1 MIARKILPALAFS
14 TLTTALI
21 LTIGS
26 AASAQTPAPPTPS
39 PTFAQIRLATVTPTP
54 PPEITPTTSPGISPT
69 TTSLPV
75 FPLSPGSIE
84 GNINDT
90 FPAVRYSFNA
100 TSGDSV
106 TIRMQTTS
114 GDLDPLLTLYAPDG
128 SVIGRND
135 DETTGSRAARI
146 ALTLPQSGQY
156 EIEATRFTPESTT
169 GVLTSGTFRLTLTL
183 SGTTIE
189 QTPVDPLN
197 ASPDFGVPF
206 TDITNQNR
214 AAGVLNAETPVAYY
228 AIGARQGDL
237 IRAIMTGT
245 GGDLA
250 PRLRLLGRDNQP
262 IGREIQT
269 AENETVVFATITEPG
284 WYLIEAGG
292 DGSGSFDLFVNAIAA
307 TMLDVGTQVNGTFEP
322 AAPSTSYLVNGR
334 IGDQLNVIMFTTD
347 SIGEVS
353 PRITLRDVSGQELG
367 SASGER
373 FVTLRNT
380 LPRSGLYL
388 LEVDNADLTG
398 SSGYNLR
405 LNSTPL
411 NINTLEV
418 IDASYNKDY
427 QGDISQDVP
436 AQFYRFSGKTGD
448 LVTITM
454 ATESESLDPYL
465 ILMDSDLNEL
475 TFNDN
480 ASARRDAR
488 IVQFR
493 LPKDGDYLIMATRSE
508 LQSGSS
514 TGSYDLALSAGE
526 ISLERGAVTV
536 TLNWNTGADLN
547 LYVRDP
553 EGNTISYSRPNASSG
568 GAMQIDSN
576 TNCQTP
582 SIQPVEHIFFPGT
595 TPIPGD
601 YRVWVWDQDGCG
613 RNEATTFNLDIQV
626 SGEQVIQTFGSTLPG
641 QRYETAIRITD
652 GGESGISEPGVVTNP
667 SPQQQASE
675 GGDIFI
681 RYGETL
687 SNSITNER
695 YAVFYQFNGTIGDQ
709 IEIVMEQLTGNLDP
723 YITLRDAN
731 NNNLPGGVN
740 DDASSDTRNAVLTYT
755 LPATGEYVIAA
766 TRFGVRDG
774 TSTGDFQIRL
784 SRLID
789 SEN

>member
-1 MIARKILPALAFS
+1 MFAQKILPAF
-14 TLTTALI
+14 TLSAAAAALI
-21 LTIGS
+21 LLMGS
-26 AASAQTPAPPTPS
+26 AVHAQTPPPT
-39 PTFAQIRLATVTPTP
+39 PTFAQLTLATVTPTP
-54 PPEITPTTSPGISPT
+54 PPAITVTAAPGIAPT
-69 TTSLPV
+69 TTSVPV

-106 TIRMQTTS
+106 TIRMQSTS

-146 ALTLPQSGQY
+146 ALTLPQTGEYQV
-156 EIEATRFTPESTT
+156 EATRFTPESATST
-169 GVLTSGTFRLTLTL
+169 RTSGTFRLTLAL
-183 SGTTIE
+183 SGTTTE
-189 QTPVDPLN
+189 QTPVDPL
-197 ASPDFGVPF
+197 SSVPDFGVPF
-206 TDITNQNR
+206 SIITNQSR
-214 AAGVLNAETPVAYY
+214 TAGTLTADSPTAYY
-228 AIGARQGDL
+228 AIGAQQGDL

-245 GGDLA
+245 GGDLS
-250 PRLRLLGRDNQP
+250 PRLRIVGRNNQP
-262 IGREIQT
+262 IGRETQT
-269 AENETVVFATITEPG
+269 AVGETVAFATITETG

-292 DGSGSFDLFVNAIAA
+292 DGTGTFDLYVNMIAA
-307 TMLDVGTQVNGTFEP
+307 TTLEVGTQVNGVFEP
-322 AAPSTSYLVNGR
+322 AAPSTSYLLNGR
-334 IGDQLNVIMFTTD
+334 IGDELSVIMFTSEASGD
-347 SIGEVS
+347 VS

-398 SSGYNLR
+398 RSSYNLR

-411 NINTLEV
+411 DVNALDV
-418 IDASYNKDY
+418 IAASYNKDY
-427 QGDISQDVP
+427 SGAISQDAP

-448 LVTITM
+448 LVTISMSTN
-454 ATESESLDPYL
+454 SESLDPYL

-475 TFNDN
+475 TFNDD

-493 LPKDGDYLIMATRSE
+493 LPKDGDYLIMATRSG
-508 LQSGSS
+508 LQAGTS
-514 TGSYDLALSAGE
+514 TGDYALALSAGE
-526 ISLERGAVTV
+526 ISLESGAVTV
-536 TLNWNTGADLN
+536 TLHWNTGADLN

-553 EGNTISYSRPNASSG
+553 SGSTISYSHPEATSG
-568 GAMQIDSN
+568 GILQIDSN

-582 SIQPVEHIFFPGT
+582 SIQPVEHIFFSGAEPL
-595 TPIPGD
+595 PGD
-601 YRVWVWDQDGCG
+601 YRIWVWDQDGCG
-613 RNEATTFNLDIQV
+613 RSEATTFNLDVQV
-626 SGEQVIQTFGSTLPG
+626 SGEQVMQTTGSTLPG

-687 SNSITNER
+687 SSSITNDR
-695 YAVFYQFNGTIGDQ
+695 YAVFYQFNGTVGDQ
-709 IEIVMEQLTGNLDP
+709 IEIVMERLSGNLDP

-731 NNNLPGGVN
+731 DNNLLGGVN
-740 DDASSDTRNAVLTYT
+740 DDANSSTRNAMLTYT
-755 LPATGEYVIAA
+755 LPRTGEYVIAA